1 MPGRQ
6 GPLRGKLYALGTD
19 AAGPQTIS
27 KIGALRKLTEVGASG
42 RMERSMPT
50 ALPKQFPHHALEM
63 MGRGREAEGPVT

>member
-1 MPGRQ
+1 MSEIYSYIYVNKRQ
-6 GPLRGKLYALGTD
+6 CAS
-19 AAGPQTIS
+19 S
-27 KIGALRKLTEVGASG
+27 KKDSSEVGASG